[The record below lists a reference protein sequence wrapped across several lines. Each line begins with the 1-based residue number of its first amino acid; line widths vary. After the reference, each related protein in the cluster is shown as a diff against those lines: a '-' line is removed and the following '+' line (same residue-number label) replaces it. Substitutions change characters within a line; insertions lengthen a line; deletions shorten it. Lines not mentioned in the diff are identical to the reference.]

1 MNQIQERINEAVSRY
16 LEMIGKPISESA
28 KANAFSIFLN
38 ELFGFQPAF
47 IEKYLSGIEKYIKTK
62 QKDQILRG
70 EVDNLFGNLVIEF
83 EKDLVKT
90 QKEAEEQLKK
100 YIACLWSEEK
110 PERRVSYLCI
120 ATDGLNFKV
129 FSPKVEDFSKQ
140 KIRPE
145 EVQLKLIEK
154 INIKSLKPEDIYFWL
169 DRYFRRQEPLL
180 PQTENIVKDFGI
192 NSHAFQI
199 ISAELSSLWKNI
211 KDFSEFEVVYENWE
225 KYLRI
230 VYGSSTIE
238 EELFIKHTYLAN
250 LTKLIVASRF
260 SKIQLND
267 EVIASVLSGEFFKRQ
282 GIENF
287 LEEDFFSWIVRK
299 EAKETGIK
307 IARKLLSLIHNYDFS
322 ELSEDVLKSLYQ
334 ELVDPETRHDLGE
347 YYTPDWLAHR
357 IVLRLIEQNEKGSF
371 LDPACGSGT
380 FLYFVIKEKRKRLSD
395 TVETLEHILSSV
407 VGIDIHPLAVIT
419 AKANY
424 LLALGD
430 LLKIRQGRIN
440 IPVYF
445 ANSIKPPEEEVRMI
459 TDDTPIKTPSYK
471 VSLDRKEIHL
481 PKKLVE
487 NPILCDEAIDAVR
500 NFAVQNVGRNI
511 YKEQF
516 FNFIKTQRSALK
528 NLDNDVIEVLFNFA
542 KTLKKLI
549 EERRDTIWAFILKN
563 VYKPLFLKNK
573 FDFIIGNP
581 PWLAYRYT
589 DPEYQKFLKEQI
601 TKEYNLLSERGKLI
615 THLELGTFFFIRTA
629 DLYLKEESG
638 FIAFVLPR
646 SIFSADQHDGLRQGN
661 FKKVNLSFIEIW
673 DCEKIQPLF
682 NVPSCVLFAKKG
694 SNVKFSYPVVGQIL
708 EGRLEKRNA
717 SLEEAERNLSVE
729 NVNFYLHKVG
739 ERSFWHIT
747 EPQIVESQEKNK
759 VSYYKELFRQGA
771 TLFPRTCWFVEIER
785 SPLGFDPNCPPIKTS
800 EEVIEE
806 AKKPYKDLVLKGRI
820 EKDFLYVTLLSKDI
834 LPFGHLNY
842 RIVVLPIKPVGNEY
856 RLIDTEEA
864 RRRGFIYL
872 ANWLE
877 KVEKEW
883 NRRRGSKAEKMKAI
897 EWLNYR
903 HKLTLQNPQ
912 AKYFVLYITHGT
924 HLCAC
929 IQKNESIILKINGQN
944 IYIEKF
950 ICESSTY
957 YFGTSNLQEAFYL
970 TSIFNSPL
978 IDKMIKPMQARGSW
992 GPRSIH
998 KKVLEFPIPQFNS
1011 SNPIH
1016 CQLAELGRL
1025 CSQKVT
1031 EWLKSDKQSQT
1042 QNTEALRRRIRKML
1056 QEELKEINNLVSQIL
1071 RL

>member
-1 MNQIQERINEAVSRY
+1 MVMNQIQEKINETVSRY
-16 LEMIGKPISESA
+16 LKRIGEPISESA
-28 KANAFSIFLN
+28 KATAFSILLN
-38 ELFGFQPAF
+38 ELFGLQPTF
-47 IEKYLSGIEKYIKTK
+47 IENYLSGIEKYIKTK
-62 QKDQILRG
+62 QTDQLLRG

-140 KIRPE
+140 EIRPE

-169 DRYFRRQEPLL
+169 DRYFRRQEPLF
-180 PQTENIVKDFGI
+180 PETENIVKDFGI

-211 KDFSEFEVVYENWE
+211 KDLSEFEVVYENWE

-267 EVIASVLSGEFFKRQ
+267 EVIASVLSGDFFKRQ

-287 LEEDFFSWIVRK
+287 LEEDFFSWIIRK

-307 IARKLLSLIHNYDFS
+307 IARKLLSLIRNYDFS

-357 IVLRLIEQNEKGSF
+357 IVLRLIEQNEKGFF

-380 FLYFVIKEKRKRLSD
+380 FLYFVIKEKRKKLSD

-440 IPVYF
+440 IPIYF

-459 TDDTPIKTPSYK
+459 TYLPIKIPSYK
-471 VSLDRKEIHL
+471 VSLDREEIYL
-481 PKKLVE
+481 PEKLVK
-487 NPILCDEAIDAVR
+487 NPILCDEAIDAIR

-516 FNFIKTQRSALK
+516 FNFIKAQHSALK
-528 NLDNDVIEVLFNFA
+528 NLDSDVMEALFNIA
-542 KTLKKLI
+542 RTLKKLI
-549 EERRDTIWAFILKN
+549 EERRDTIWTFVLKN
-563 VYKPLFLKNK
+563 IYKPLFLRNK
-573 FDFIIGNP
+573 FDFVIGNP
-581 PWLAYRYT
+581 PWLAYRYA
-589 DPEYQKFLKEQI
+589 DSEYQKFLKDQI
-601 TKEYNLLSERGKLI
+601 TEKYNLLSGRGELI
-615 THLELGTFFFIRTA
+615 THLELGTFFFVRTA
-629 DLYLKEESG
+629 DLYLKEDSG
-638 FIAFVLPR
+638 IIAFVLPK
-646 SIFSADQHDGLRQGN
+646 SIFNADQHDGLRQGK

-673 DCEKIQPLF
+673 DCEKVQPLF

-694 SNVKFSYPVVGQIL
+694 LNVKFSYPVVGQIL
-708 EGRLEKRNA
+708 EGKLERRNA
-717 SLEEAERNLSVE
+717 SLEEAEENLSVE

-747 EPQIVESQEKNK
+747 EPQIVESQEKSK
-759 VSYYKELFRQGA
+759 VSYYKKLFRQGA
-771 TLFPRTCWFVEIER
+771 TLVPRTCWFVEIER

-800 EEVIEE
+800 EEAIEE
-806 AKKPYKDLVLKGRI
+806 AKKPYKDLVLKGRV
-820 EKDFLYVTLLSKDI
+820 EKNFLYATLLSKDI
-834 LPFGHLNY
+834 LPFGHLDY
-842 RIVVLPIKPVGNEY
+842 RIVVLPIKPIENEY
-856 RLIDTEEA
+856 RLIDTDEA
-864 RRRGFIYL
+864 RRKGFIYL

-883 NRRRGSKAEKMKAI
+883 NRRRESKAEKKKAI

-903 HKLTLQNPQ
+903 HKLTSQNPQ
-912 AKYFVLYITHGT
+912 AAYRVLYNTSGVQV
-924 HLCAC
+924 CAC
-929 IQKNESIILKINGQN
+929 VQKNELIRVEINGQDVLLN
-944 IYIEKF
+944 GFVVDYTTF
-950 ICESSTY
+950 
-957 YFGTSNLQEAFYL
+957 YFETFNELEAFYL
-970 TSIFNSPL
+970 VSVLNSAL
-978 IDKMIKPMQARGSW
+978 VSELIKPMKALRH
-992 GPRSIH
+992 IC
-998 KKVLEFPIPQFNS
+998 KKVLEFPIPQFNP
-1011 SNPIH
+1011 SNPVH
-1016 CQLAELGRL
+1016 YQLAKLGEL
-1025 CSQKVT
+1025 CNQKIAD
-1031 EWLKSDKQSQT
+1031 WLKSDKQSQT

-1056 QEELKEINNLVSQIL
+1056 QEELKEINNLVFQIL

>member
-1 MNQIQERINEAVSRY
+1 
-16 LEMIGKPISESA
+16 
-28 KANAFSIFLN
+28 
-38 ELFGFQPAF
+38 
-47 IEKYLSGIEKYIKTK
+47 
-62 QKDQILRG
+62 
-70 EVDNLFGNLVIEF
+70 
-83 EKDLVKT
+83 
-90 QKEAEEQLKK
+90 
-100 YIACLWSEEK
+100 
-110 PERRVSYLCI
+110 
-120 ATDGLNFKV
+120 
-129 FSPKVEDFSKQ
+129 
-140 KIRPE
+140 
-145 EVQLKLIEK
+145 
-154 INIKSLKPEDIYFWL
+154 
-169 DRYFRRQEPLL
+169 
-180 PQTENIVKDFGI
+180 
-192 NSHAFQI
+192 
-199 ISAELSSLWKNI
+199 
-211 KDFSEFEVVYENWE
+211 
-225 KYLRI
+225 
-230 VYGSSTIE
+230 
-238 EELFIKHTYLAN
+238 
-250 LTKLIVASRF
+250 
-260 SKIQLND
+260 
-267 EVIASVLSGEFFKRQ
+267 
-282 GIENF
+282 
-287 LEEDFFSWIVRK
+287 
-299 EAKETGIK
+299 
-307 IARKLLSLIHNYDFS
+307 LSLIHNYDFS

-380 FLYFVIKEKRKRLSD
+380 FLYFVIKEKRKKLSD

-430 LLKIRQGRIN
+430 LLKKRQSRIN

-445 ANSIKPPEEEVRMI
+445 ANSIKLPEEEIRMI

-471 VSLDRKEIHL
+471 VSLDGKEIHL

-487 NPILCDEAIDAVR
+487 NPHLCDEAIDAVR

-511 YKEQF
+511 YQEQF
-516 FNFIKTQRSALK
+516 FNFIKAQHSALK
-528 NLDNDVIEVLFNFA
+528 NLDSDVIEVLFNIA
-542 KTLKKLI
+542 RTLKKLI

-573 FDFIIGNP
+573 FDFVIGNP
-581 PWLAYRYT
+581 PWLAYRYA
-589 DPEYQKFLKEQI
+589 DLEYQKFLKDQI
-601 TKEYNLLSERGKLI
+601 TKKYKLLSKRGKLI
-615 THLELGTFFFIRTA
+615 THLELGTFFFVRTA
-629 DLYLKEESG
+629 DLYLKKDG
-638 FIAFVLPR
+638 GIIAFVLPK
-646 SIFSADQHDGLRQGN
+646 SIFNADQHDGLRQGN

-694 SNVKFSYPVVGQIL
+694 SNVKFSYPVIGQIL

-739 ERSFWHIT
+739 ERSFWRIT
-747 EPQIVESQEKNK
+747 EPQIVELQEKNK
-759 VSYYKELFRQGA
+759 VSYYKKLFRQGA
-771 TLFPRTCWFVEIER
+771 TLVPRTCWFVEIER

-800 EEVIEE
+800 EEAIKE

-820 EKDFLYVTLLSKDI
+820 EKDFLYATLLSKDI

-856 RLIDTEEA
+856 KLIDTEEA

-897 EWLNYR
+897 ERLNYS
-903 HKLTLQNPQ
+903 HELTSQNPQ
-912 AKYFVLYITHGT
+912 AVYRVLYNSSGAHV
-924 HLCAC
+924 CAC
-929 IQKNESIILKINGQN
+929 VQKNELIKVEINGQN
-944 IYIEKF
+944 VLLNGF
-950 ICESSTY
+950 VVESKTY
-957 YFGTSNLQEAFYL
+957 YFETFNELEAFFL
-970 TSIFNSPL
+970 VSVLNSAL
-978 IDKMIKPMQARGSW
+978 VSKLIKPMKALRD
-992 GPRSIH
+992 IH
-998 KKVLEFPIPQFNS
+998 KKVLEFPIPKFNL

-1016 CQLAELGRL
+1016 SQLAELGKL

-1042 QNTEALRRRIRKML
+1042 QNTEALRGIIREML

>member
-1 MNQIQERINEAVSRY
+1 MNQIQERINEAVFRY
-16 LEMIGKPISESA
+16 LERVGKPISESA
-28 KANAFSIFLN
+28 KANAFSILLN

-47 IEKYLSGIEKYIKTK
+47 IENYLSGIEKYIKTK

-140 KIRPE
+140 EVKPE

-169 DRYFRRQEPLL
+169 DRYFRRQELLL
-180 PQTENIVKDFGI
+180 PKTENIVKDFGI

-287 LEEDFFSWIVRK
+287 LEEDFFSWIIRK
-299 EAKETGIK
+299 EVKETGIK

-380 FLYFVIKEKRKRLSD
+380 FLYFIIKEKRKKLSD

-440 IPVYF
+440 IPIYF

-459 TDDTPIKTPSYK
+459 TDDTPIKIPSYK
-471 VSLDRKEIHL
+471 VSMDRKEIHL

-516 FNFIKTQRSALK
+516 FNFIKAQHSALK
-528 NLDNDVIEVLFNFA
+528 NLDNDVMEALFNIA
-542 KTLKKLI
+542 RTLKKLI
-549 EERRDTIWAFILKN
+549 EEHRDTIWTFVLKN
-563 VYKPLFLKNK
+563 IYKPLFLRNK
-573 FDFIIGNP
+573 FDFVIGNP
-581 PWLAYRYT
+581 PWLAYRYA
-589 DPEYQKFLKEQI
+589 DSDYQKFLKDQI
-601 TKEYNLLSERGKLI
+601 TEKYNLLSGRGELI
-615 THLELGTFFFIRTA
+615 THLELGTFFFVRTA
-629 DLYLKEESG
+629 DLYLKEDG
-638 FIAFVLPR
+638 GIIAFVLPK
-646 SIFSADQHDGLRQGN
+646 SIFNADQHDGLRQGN
-661 FKKVNLSFIEIW
+661 FKTVNLSFIEIW
-673 DCEKIQPLF
+673 DCEKVQPLF

-694 SNVKFSYPVVGQIL
+694 PNVKFSYPVVGQIL

-717 SLEEAERNLSVE
+717 SLEEAERNLSVKY
-729 NVNFYLHKVG
+729 VNFYLHKIG
-739 ERSFWHIT
+739 KRSFWDTT
-747 EPQIVESQEKNK
+747 EPKEKIEK
-759 VSYYKELFRQGA
+759 SSYYSKYFRQGA
-771 TLFPRTCWFVEIER
+771 SLVPRTCWFVEIER

-800 EEVIEE
+800 EEAIKE
-806 AKKPYKDLVLKGRI
+806 AKKPYKDLVLKGKV
-820 EKDFLYVTLLSKDI
+820 EKDFLYATLLSKDI

-864 RRRGFIYL
+864 RRGGFIYL

-883 NRRRGSKAEKMKAI
+883 NRRRESKAEKKKAI

-903 HKLTLQNPQ
+903 HKLTSQNPQ
-912 AKYFVLYITHGT
+912 TEYRVLYNTSGAHV
-924 HLCAC
+924 CAC
-929 IQKNESIILKINGQN
+929 VQKNELIKVEINGQN
-944 IYIEKF
+944 VLLNGF
-950 ICESSTY
+950 VVESKTY
-957 YFGTSNLQEAFYL
+957 YFETFNELEAFYL
-970 TSIFNSPL
+970 VSVLNSAL
-978 IDKMIKPMQARGSW
+978 VSELIKPMKALRD
-992 GPRSIH
+992 IH
-998 KKVLEFPIPQFNS
+998 KKVLEFPIPLFNL

-1016 CQLAELGRL
+1016 YQLAELGKL
-1025 CSQKVT
+1025 CSQKIA

-1042 QNTEALRRRIRKML
+1042 QNTEALRGRIRKML